1 MSRKVVLACAV
12 AVVMLSGCGRE
23 SRRQDYRTLTGVV
36 TERRAD
42 TGELSVSF
50 KAAGEREPSIVSCLM
65 TRDSEVYINDRLGS
79 IEDVRIGD
87 ILAIIGYYE
96 PDPEPARF
104 VISYGRIRRPSSSSS
119 SPPAFIAA
127 VLGVEDNKR
136 DE

>member
-1 MSRKVVLACAV
+1 MSQSVALACAI
-12 AVVMLSGCGRE
+12 AVIMLSGCDRE

-36 TERRAD
+36 TERRPD
-42 TGELSVSF
+42 TGELSGPF
-50 KAAGEREPSIVSCLM
+50 KAPGEREPSIVSCLM

-87 ILAIIGYYE
+87 RIAVIGYYE

-104 VISYGRIRRPSSSSS
+104 VISYGRIRRSSSSS
-119 SPPAFIAA
+119 SPPAFIEA
-127 VLGVEDNKR
+127 VLDAEDNKR